1 MEHISKWFQNE
12 NGFDENP
19 ASQLRCRLRMLEGI
33 EKARKNLSG
42 DTSAYLE
49 IDNLY
54 QDEALEK
61 DIERVEFEIP
71 VILVVNN
78 ISAVERK

>member
-1 MEHISKWFQNE
+1 
-12 NGFDENP
+12 
-19 ASQLRCRLRMLEGI
+19 MLEGI

-61 DIERVEFEIP
+61 DIERDEFLQTIEQHVEKLESF
-71 VILVVNN
+71 LTCC
-78 ISAVERK
+78 KT